1 MRNQKGE
8 VLMKM
13 IRFAASLGAVVCTL
27 TTFATT
33 VLAADPA
40 RTTKAI
46 APAMPA
52 TGEAAPAPA
61 KPPAD
66 EPAPNTIYL
75 EGLGAGLA
83 YSLNYERMVVPD
95 VGVRIGFSYLSF
107 GATASDGL
115 GNSESATGTY
125 INIPITASY
134 TGVRSGKHALE
145 LGAGTTLS
153 FASGSAS
160 GFGMSTSA
168 SGLTPI
174 GDLIVGYRIHP
185 INGAGF
191 NFRVGAMA
199 LIGKGLSLSA
209 NNPGSVGILP
219 WLYLSLGASF

>member
-1 MRNQKGE
+1 
-8 VLMKM
+8 MKM
-13 IRFAASLGAVVCTL
+13 IRFAASFGAAVCAL
-27 TTFATT
+27 TTFATAA
-33 VLAADPA
+33 LAADPA

-61 KPPAD
+61 PKAAVD

-83 YSLNYERMVVPD
+83 YSINYERMVVPD
-95 VGVRIGFSYLSF
+95 VGVRVGFSYLSF
-107 GATASDGL
+107 GASASDGL

-168 SGLTPI
+168 SGMTPI

-185 INGAGF
+185 VNGAGF

-209 NNPGSVGILP
+209 DSPDSIGILP